1 MNKTSKELESS
12 HQHNPSFW
20 RFSMAPIS
28 IEELFLVTLV
38 LVDDWYQQKGQYL
51 LLRTVGDKPV
61 FSDSEMLTL
70 MLAIDFFEFTSERRY
85 QAFIQA
91 NYLDLFPHLLDQSQY
106 NRRARSLR
114 FLLNELRQD
123 WANELG
129 VQWEKHFLLDTTP
142 VPVVGYRR
150 DKSHSH
156 FRGSADYGYCA
167 ARRLKYFGYKLVMLT
182 TLDGTPYSFELVPA
196 HTDEREAADEIL
208 DTLPAGSNAW
218 SDKGFID
225 EDWQI
230 QWQAQAIYVWTAKR
244 ENQKQQN
251 PPAFD
256 QLLNQVRERIEGA
269 FDILK
274 EGGPSVERTLAITVE
289 VFVHGLL
296 PRLVVLPSDCFYEN
310 SLGLMF

>member
-1 MNKTSKELESS
+1 
-12 HQHNPSFW
+12 
-20 RFSMAPIS
+20 MATIS

-51 LLRTVGDKPV
+51 LQRTVGDKPV

-85 QAFIQA
+85 HAFIAA
-91 NYLDLFPHLLDQSQY
+91 NYRALFPHLLDQSQY

-114 FLLNELRQD
+114 YVLNELRKA
-123 WANELG
+123 WANDLG

-142 VPVVGYRR
+142 VIVVGYRR
-150 DKSHSH
+150 DKSHSD

-182 TLDGTPYSFELVPA
+182 TLNGTPYSFELVTA
-196 HTDEREAADEIL
+196 HTDERDAADEIL

-218 SDKGFID
+218 SDKGFIGD
-225 EDWQI
+225 DWQADWRT
-230 QWQAQAIYVWTAKR
+230 QGIYVWTTKR
-244 ENQKQQN
+244 ENQHQQN
-251 PPAFD
+251 PAQFD

-269 FDILK
+269 FDLLK
-274 EGGPSVERTLAITVE
+274 EGGRSVEKTLAITVE
-289 VFVHGLL
+289 GVCARIIAKISSVTF
-296 PRLVVLPSDCFYEN
+296 RLFLRKFLGIDVLTYTVN
-310 SLGLMF
+310 L

>member
-1 MNKTSKELESS
+1 MIT
-12 HQHNPSFW
+12 
-20 RFSMAPIS
+20 IS

-38 LVDDWYQQKGQYL
+38 LVDDWYIQKGQYL
-51 LLRTVGDKPV
+51 LKRSVGAKPT

-70 MLAIDFFEFTSERRY
+70 MIAIDFFEFTSERRY
-85 QAFIQA
+85 HAFIGA
-91 NYLDLFPHLLDQSQY
+91 NYLNLFPNLLDQSQY

-114 FLLNELRQD
+114 FLLNELRRD

-150 DKSHSH
+150 SKSRSH

-167 ARRLKYFGYKLVMLT
+167 ARRLKYYGYKLVLLT
-182 TLDGTPYSFELVPA
+182 TLDGIPYSFELVPA
-196 HTDEREAADEIL
+196 HTDEREAANEIL
-208 DTLPAGSNAW
+208 DTLSAGSQVW

-225 EDWQI
+225 ADWQLD
-230 QWQAQAIYVWTAKR
+230 WQAQGVYVWTAKR
-244 ENQKQQN
+244 ENQKEQN

-274 EGGPSVERTLAITVE
+274 EGGRSVEKTLAITVD
-289 VFVHGLL
+289 GLCSRIIAKISSVTL
-296 PRLVVLPSDCFYEN
+296 RLFLRKFFGIDVLTYTVNP
-310 SLGLMF
+310 